1 MEKKELKKIA
11 EYCRQN
17 IEDYD
22 VRVQLALGIMDRM
35 RCPLS
40 MADASLYDQIEQYA
54 EEWAEENGYSVDEW
68 DDDSRIDVE
77 EILWVE

>member
-22 VRVQLALGIMDRM
+22 LRVQVALGLMDRM

-54 EEWAEENGYSVDEW
+54 GEWAEENGYALDFFEGIDVDE
-68 DDDSRIDVE
+68 
-77 EILWVE
+77 ILFAED